1 MNWIARQVAPTLKMV
16 LGLDAIRETDL
27 LNEMV
32 EHAELTKK
40 QKKILEQEKASIEEV
55 ILM

>member
-1 MNWIARQVAPTLKMV
+1 MNWLARQVAPTLKMV
-16 LGLDAIRETDL
+16 LGLDSLRRTDL

-40 QKKILEQEKASIEEV
+40 QKKILEQEAATIEEV
-55 ILM
+55 ISM